1 MSFKKAKEFAKSLQQ
16 TFTAVIPDGTGETY
30 TAIFRLLSGEEA
42 VWSLRIDPT
51 LESETSFRIQQ
62 DLRSAISSIVK
73 FVESEEIL
81 YPSDIVE
88 VLFSPEEL
96 LDPAMLL
103 NSNSNEATRIVYRG
117 YWLQIKNCK
126 TEEDY
131 QNLPILIKEVM
142 WELLYKGFRL
152 TFDGEY
158 LIMFVNLYN
167 LAYRQVR
174 PTVESEQLKRTLKL
188 MLAKLEAREADSNV
202 ATQAD

>member
-1 MSFKKAKEFAKSLQQ
+1 MSFKKATEFAKSLQQ
-16 TFTAVIPDGTGETY
+16 TFTAIIPDGTGETY
-30 TAIFRLLSGEEA
+30 EATFRLLSGEEA
-42 VWSLRIDPT
+42 VWSLRIDPSV
-51 LESETSFRIQQ
+51 ESETSFRIQQ

-73 FVESEEIL
+73 FKEGEEIL
-81 YPSDIVE
+81 YPADILE

-103 NSNSNEATRIVYRG
+103 GSNPDEATRIVYRG

-131 QNLPILIKEVM
+131 KNLPILIKEAM
-142 WELLYKGFRL
+142 WELLHKGFRL
-152 TFDGEY
+152 SFDGEY

-174 PTVESEQLKRTLKL
+174 PTVESEQLKRTLRL
-188 MLAKLEAREADSNV
+188 MLAKLEARDSENASSKAD
-202 ATQAD
+202 